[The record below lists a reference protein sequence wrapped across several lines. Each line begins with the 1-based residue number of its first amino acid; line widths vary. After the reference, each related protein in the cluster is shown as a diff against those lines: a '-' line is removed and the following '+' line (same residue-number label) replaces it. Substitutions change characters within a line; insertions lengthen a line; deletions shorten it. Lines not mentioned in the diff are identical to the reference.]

1 MWKNIVEMNIIVGTY
16 PASLITGVMLKG
28 VTGFDTELA
37 SVAVPQHVI
46 APLTDDDS
54 TSFK

>member
-1 MWKNIVEMNIIVGTY
+1 MWKNIVETNIIVGTY

-28 VTGFDTELA
+28 VTGLDTELA
-37 SVAVPQHVI
+37 SVAVPKHVI
-46 APLTDDDS
+46 APLIDDDS

>member
-16 PASLITGVMLKG
+16 TTSLITGVMLKG
-28 VTGFDTELA
+28 VTGLDTELA
-37 SVAVPQHVI
+37 SVAVPKHVI
-46 APLTDDDS
+46 APLIDDDS